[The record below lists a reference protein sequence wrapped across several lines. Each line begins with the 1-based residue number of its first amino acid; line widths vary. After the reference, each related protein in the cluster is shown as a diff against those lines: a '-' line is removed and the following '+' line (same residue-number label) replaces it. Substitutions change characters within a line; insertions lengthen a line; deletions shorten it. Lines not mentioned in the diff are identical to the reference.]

1 MRRIFIG
8 LLLLTWTATGAASLS
23 RAETIDVHIGSDS
36 DRAAAVLRE
45 ELNKKGA
52 EQNLSFRLNEDDFT
66 IKFIVA
72 WRRGG
77 PGYKSPWARVDVYS
91 RDGMPQFSVDREG
104 RAFTRRRGPLRQ
116 RNREAASE
124 SVAEA
129 DSEPP

>member
-1 MRRIFIG
+1 MLFCLTFGTWQNRGKAVVSEVEKPAGKRR
-8 LLLLTWTATGAASLS
+8 ASGGNH
-23 RAETIDVHIGSDS
+23 ETHFH
-36 DRAAAVLRE
+36 RT
-45 ELNKKGA
+45 A